1 MKSNKSHFL
10 IYSLLAA
17 LIVGFHIFS
26 FKYLDILLKKGGGNG
41 KNVYN
46 MKFYLVIFISL
57 VTFLL
62 SRWLIFR
69 GMQTAPN
76 PAMVHAI
83 LNTSVLV
90 TLVLSLLLL
99 GARADFCRILLGILF
114 ILVGTIIIQFSIH

>member
-1 MKSNKSHFL
+1 MKSNRSQFL

-17 LIVGFHIFS
+17 FIVGFHIFS
-26 FKYLDILLKKGGGNG
+26 FKYLDILLKKSGGNG

-46 MKFYLVIFISL
+46 MEFYLVIFIS
-57 VTFLL
+57 VITFLI
-62 SRWLIFR
+62 SRWLIFK

-90 TLVLSLLLL
+90 TFLLSLFLL
-99 GARADFCRILLGILF
+99 GTHADFCRILIGILF